1 MSTILFG
8 VIEKWDWNLNDILV
22 FSSIII
28 FVFIVCACS
37 LMWTTKPVAKKDNVL
52 GSSTGDRPKSSWAAN
67 QLENGG
73 SSGKSKNSNA
83 SSKSKEKKKSKK
95 RQKDLEDGIPESSY
109 EGESLLGGRPQGSL
123 SAYFIIKLLCES

>member
-8 VIEKWDWNLNDILV
+8 VIEKWDWNVNDILV
-22 FSSIII
+22 FSSIVI
-28 FVFIVCACS
+28 FVLIVCACS
-37 LMWTTKPVAKKDNVL
+37 LMWTTKPVAKKDIVL
-52 GSSTGDRPKSSWAAN
+52 GSSTGDRPKSSWAAS

-73 SSGKSKNSNA
+73 LSGKSKSSNA

-123 SAYFIIKLLCES
+123 SVDLTIKLSCN